1 MVPSLLDSVEEAP
14 AASGGED
21 VGGHFSVNFLFPIK
35 AFSCVLGALAVL
47 MARRWSWE
55 PLPGPFGLVL
65 ALSVSS
71 REFPPWEFLSGPS
84 NHLAF
89 VSRSLGQGLAC
100 EVSCGLGGPL
110 LGSWT
115 SVPWVLKAR
124 NEGSEIIFQSLVTQ
138 SHMWGLK
145 LSRYTWKRNKAR
157 NPASVVFSC
166 FVNQR
171 CSTHSLKQ
179 FSFKFISCKKI
190 FAVSAWVKLLLS
202 SVRLF
207 VTPMDCSP
215 SGLSVHGILQARILE
230 WVAVSSSRT
239 SSKPQ
244 GSNPHLLCLLHWQD
258 LKFVYN

>member
-100 EVSCGLGGPL
+100 EVSCGLPIWTLFSAEKSLHSHAVLQNPLRVPVLLFLGLWLQGP
-110 LGSWT
+110 
-115 SVPWVLKAR
+115 KM
-124 NEGSEIIFQSLVTQ
+124 FCLVTNI
-138 SHMWGLK
+138 G
-145 LSRYTWKRNKAR
+145 
-157 NPASVVFSC
+157 
-166 FVNQR
+166 
-171 CSTHSLKQ
+171 
-179 FSFKFISCKKI
+179 
-190 FAVSAWVKLLLS
+190 
-202 SVRLF
+202 
-207 VTPMDCSP
+207 
-215 SGLSVHGILQARILE
+215 
-230 WVAVSSSRT
+230 
-239 SSKPQ
+239 
-244 GSNPHLLCLLHWQD
+244 
-258 LKFVYN
+258 